1 MKQYSINIQTQG
13 RGTIAISTNVEQL
26 VQESGIDTGLC
37 HIFIHHTSASLI
49 LTENADSDVRRDL
62 ENYFSRIVVDG
73 DPAYL
78 HDQEGPD
85 DMSAHIR
92 SILTQTEISV
102 PVNAGRLAMGTWQG
116 IYLWEHRTS
125 PHQRK
130 LTVTLQGDYIQG
142 NSDLS

>member
-1 MKQYSINIQTQG
+1 MKQYSISIQSQG
-13 RGTIAISTNVEQL
+13 RGTIEISSEIDQIIRK
-26 VQESGIDTGLC
+26 SGIDTGLC

-49 LTENADSDVRRDL
+49 ITENADSDVRRDL

-73 DPAYL
+73 DPAYF

-92 SILTQTEISV
+92 SVLTQTETSIPIS
-102 PVNAGRLAMGTWQG
+102 AGRLSTGTWQG

-125 PHQRK
+125 PHRRW
-130 LTVTLQGDYIQG
+130 LTVTLHG
-142 NSDLS
+142 